1 MQNLGNII
9 KSNNQIINDQII
21 LSCSCRRKEEC
32 TTEEKCRA
40 NDVAYKFVA
49 SATGFPSKFCLGTAQ
64 GEFKDGFTI
73 IKCLSKKNQ
82 KRTTPA

>member
-9 KSNNQIINDQII
+9 KSNNQII
-21 LSCSCRRKEEC
+21 LSCSCRRKVEC

-64 GEFKDGFTI
+64 GEF
-73 IKCLSKKNQ
+73 
-82 KRTTPA
+82 